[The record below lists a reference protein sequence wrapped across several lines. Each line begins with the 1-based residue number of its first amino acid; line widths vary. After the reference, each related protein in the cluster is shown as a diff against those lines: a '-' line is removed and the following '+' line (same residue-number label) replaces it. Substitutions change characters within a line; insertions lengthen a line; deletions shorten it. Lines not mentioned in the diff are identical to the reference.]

1 MVMRPSAVFLLL
13 AFLSLSCSHV
23 TDPKDTH
30 KLYIHFQDENN
41 KPIEN
46 AGLHFYVDF
55 NRLPGKRA
63 AFLKPELPC
72 EIPLSMLSAYFKTI
86 PIRLT
91 HQPASCLHCQKQFIG
106 TDGFF
111 R

>member
-23 TDPKDTH
+23 TDPKGTH

-55 NRLPGKRA
+55 NQAAGKKSD
-63 AFLKPELPC
+63 FLKTGIALRDSVVNAQRLFQNYPNPFNASARIMFALP
-72 EIPLSMLSAYFKTI
+72 KTVHWNG
-86 PIRLT
+86 R
-91 HQPASCLHCQKQFIG
+91 
-106 TDGFF
+106 FF
-111 R
+111 